1 MLERFLCLM
10 ITCLISSPAFAIL
23 QPGDEAAKILTEL
36 GEPSGQIKVGS
47 KTVYSY
53 PQGVI
58 HVKNGQVTHV
68 SEGFYETINQFSR
81 KTKEGAVIDLD
92 RSDPNLIAPQNE
104 SVNAQSSKAGW
115 LTDYDQAAQTSTSKG
130 KAMLMLF
137 TGADGCV
144 KCQHLEDEV
153 FSQAEFKDYALQELV
168 LLKVD
173 FSRSH
178 AQSQD
183 EMDRNESLKK
193 QWVVDEFPVLVILDS
208 QQLELGRTGYTGVT
222 ASDYVIHLSRII
234 NMEVD
239 ENKDEKEFLRS
250 VVGDDLADALE
261 QLEFLDGI
269 SGSAVSLSIQSV
281 LASILMFYIIRRVVR
296 R

>member
-23 QPGDEAAKILTEL
+23 QTGDEAVKILTEL

-58 HVKNGQVTHV
+58 HVKNGQVIHI

-92 RSDPNLIAPQNE
+92 RRDPNLIPPQNE
-104 SVNAQSSKAGW
+104 SENMQSSNMGW
-115 LTDYDQAAQTSTSKG
+115 LTDYNQAAQTSTSMG
-130 KAMLMLF
+130 KPMLMLF

-153 FSQAEFKDYALQELV
+153 FSRAEFKDYALQELV

-178 AQSQD
+178 ALSQD
-183 EMDRNESLKK
+183 KRDRNESLKEK
-193 QWVVDEFPVLVILDS
+193 WIVEEFPVLVILDS
-208 QQLELGRTGYTGVT
+208 QQLELGRTGYTGAT
-222 ASDYVIHLSRII
+222 ASDYVIHLSSII

-239 ENKDEKEFLRS
+239 DDKEFLRS
-250 VVGDDLADALE
+250 VIGDDLADALE
-261 QLEFLDGI
+261 RLEFLDGI
-269 SGSAVSLSIQSV
+269 SGSAVSLSIQSL
-281 LASILMFYIIRRVVR
+281 LASILMFYIIRRFVR